1 MSAPAHPIRACSGVG
16 GDPGRDIAGNIE
28 RDFVSQFADFIRL
41 HVPPEHLPR
50 ADLTAAGLALAGVLL
65 STLGAKLARPA
76 VTLVFGGLGVLA
88 AATFGQQLDLP
99 PVALYVIA
107 VVLFAVVGFAAFRLW
122 VGLGT
127 AALLAAIAVGAYGS
141 QRVLPYWADFSETYP
156 SVSSVSPEYVIPDEP
171 IADRS
176 PWEGVAQTS
185 RDFWAH
191 VTAEQTDV
199 ERNTLLI
206 AAVAGIFG
214 LVLGSIAVR
223 FTLVVFTALLGTGL
237 LISGLGLGLHALSP
251 GATATLPD
259 HPNVVTGAAL
269 SFLVASLILQTLLTR
284 RPPKP
289 GPAPAKTK

>member
-1 MSAPAHPIRACSGVG
+1 MIHQ
-16 GDPGRDIAGNIE
+16 IA
-28 RDFVSQFADFIRL
+28 DFLTQFADFLRL
-41 HVPPEHLPR
+41 HVPPEYLPR
-50 ADLTAAGLALAGVLL
+50 ADLTAAGLALAGVVL

-76 VTLVFGGLGVLA
+76 VTLVFAGLGAVA
-88 AATFGQQLDLP
+88 AGTVGQQLDVP
-99 PVALYVIA
+99 PAARYVIA

-141 QRVLPYWADFSETYP
+141 QRILPHWADFAETYP
-156 SVSSVSPEYVIPDEP
+156 SVSAGYVIPDEP
-171 IADRS
+171 IADRD
-176 PWEGVAQTS
+176 PWEGLAQCS

-214 LVLGSIAVR
+214 LVLGAIAVR
-223 FTLVVFTALLGTGL
+223 FTLVVSTALLGTVL

-259 HPNVVTGAAL
+259 HPNVVTGAVL

-289 GPAPAKTK
+289 GPAPAKK